1 LNLTLNF
8 GNQNS
13 VGYYTKNIQ
22 KGGKIS
28 FAIEFV
34 YYIYIYNDYNI
45 LAIMM
50 MMDDDIKE
58 KQYQQEQRLFTF
70 IIAYVVLIYIV
81 ISIS

>member
-1 LNLTLNF
+1 MDRGTHEITFNLTLNF

-34 YYIYIYNDYNI
+34 YYIYIYKWLQYFSNN
-45 LAIMM
+45 
-50 MMDDDIKE
+50 DDDGWW
-58 KQYQQEQRLFTF
+58 Y
-70 IIAYVVLIYIV
+70 
-81 ISIS
+81 

>member
-1 LNLTLNF
+1 MQFYTWIKEPQKLRIGTHEITLNLTLNF

-34 YYIYIYNDYNI
+34 YYIYIY
-45 LAIMM
+45 
-50 MMDDDIKE
+50 K
-58 KQYQQEQRLFTF
+58 
-70 IIAYVVLIYIV
+70 
-81 ISIS
+81 

>member
-1 LNLTLNF
+1 MISLRTLIKQIVKVCRTDMLKFQFRIGTHEITLNLTLNF

-34 YYIYIYNDYNI
+34 YYIYIY
-45 LAIMM
+45 
-50 MMDDDIKE
+50 
-58 KQYQQEQRLFTF
+58 Q
-70 IIAYVVLIYIV
+70 
-81 ISIS
+81 